1 MCEEIFLNTELSYKL
16 QSIENHLLDDDF
28 EFSDLFTSNIS
39 PEWTCLGNFFMMENS
54 LAQTLN
60 MRMELSSNETMSVMS
75 ETVGSSDGQQKLALP
90 RGHYRGV
97 RRRPWGK
104 FAAEIRDPAKQGR
117 RIWLGTYETPEDAA
131 RAYDREAYR
140 IRGSSAILNYP
151 HLIGSNVPGP
161 VKVSPRKRSSSS
173 SLCVSDSESV
183 KNGSTKKR
191 KQGINITLV
200 RREKNEKIIGS

>member
-1 MCEEIFLNTELSYKL
+1 ML

-28 EFSDLFTSNIS
+28 EFSELLSNNIS

-54 LAQTLN
+54 LVQTLN
-60 MRMELSSNETMSVMS
+60 MGRELSSNEKMSVSS
-75 ETVGSSDGQQKLALP
+75 ETVSSSDEQEKIAMP

-117 RIWLGTYETPEDAA
+117 RVWLGTYETPEDAA
-131 RAYDREAYR
+131 RAYDRAAYR

-161 VKVSPRKRSSSS
+161 TKVSPRKRSSA
-173 SLCVSDSESV
+173 SLSLIVSELV
-183 KNGSTKKR
+183 ENGSTKKR
-191 KQGINITLV
+191 KQGTDIILV
-200 RREKNEKIIGS
+200 

>member
-1 MCEEIFLNTELSYKL
+1 MCEEIFLNTELSSML

-28 EFSDLFTSNIS
+28 EFSELLSNNIS

-54 LAQTLN
+54 LVQTLN
-60 MRMELSSNETMSVMS
+60 MGRELSSNEKMSVSS
-75 ETVGSSDGQQKLALP
+75 ETVSSSDEQEKIAMP

-117 RIWLGTYETPEDAA
+117 RVWLGTYETPEDAA
-131 RAYDREAYR
+131 RAYDRAAYR

-161 VKVSPRKRSSSS
+161 TKVSPRKRSSA
-173 SLCVSDSESV
+173 SLSLIVSELV
-183 KNGSTKKR
+183 ENGSTKKR
-191 KQGINITLV
+191 KQGTDIILV
-200 RREKNEKIIGS
+200 